1 MRRARR
7 GLTVYVPVVP
17 QALHLPVR
25 QNLEVVA
32 AVHAVQLRQ
41 PPVVSGEV
49 AFRSLEL
56 ESSRVS
62 IRHHAP
68 QPRNQPGIL
77 GVSAGQNRA
86 VSPCSGQVSHVL
98 VSGHGEAQDG
108 ADARSRLLLSI
119 MGVTSP
125 KGPLLGNLNIP
136 GI

>member
-1 MRRARR
+1 MRRTRC

-32 AVHAVQLRQ
+32 AVHAVQPRQ
-41 PPVVSGEV
+41 PPVVSGEIAV
-49 AFRSLEL
+49 RSLEL

-77 GVSAGQNRA
+77 GVSAGQEEGC
-86 VSPCSGQVSHVL
+86 VPLQWSGVYML
-98 VSGHGEAQDG
+98 VSEHGGAQDG

-119 MGVTSP
+119 ME
-125 KGPLLGNLNIP
+125 
-136 GI
+136 